1 MKEVPDHRLNHREPT
16 QLESGEREVMIQ
28 PDSIEFFYAAEETS
42 ERAYRLEALLNRIYS
57 VLKWIFASAA
67 VVFVSM
73 HAKQRYE
80 LVTYANDVSKKL
92 VKEGGK
98 AVVGDDGSLTI
109 YMDGKVQEII
119 PNEDRRIANKEIG
132 NI

>member
-1 MKEVPDHRLNHREPT
+1 MSKGIFYTQDYKSVKEVPDHRLNHREPT

-42 ERAYRLEALLNRIYS
+42 ERAYRLEAMLNRIYS

-67 VVFVSM
+67 VVFISM

-80 LVTYANDVSKKL
+80 L
-92 VKEGGK
+92 
-98 AVVGDDGSLTI
+98 
-109 YMDGKVQEII
+109 
-119 PNEDRRIANKEIG
+119 
-132 NI
+132 